1 MSAEPV
7 TNAVAGGSL
16 SGPGVSSPT
25 LSGAGRRFLSDILVE
40 LGFVEQSVAEQAVES
55 ARRPGMTPE
64 RVLLDSG
71 TITPDQ
77 LARALAERYALDHI
91 DLDEYPV
98 DRAAA
103 GVLRQTAARR
113 YQAAPIGFTGEGALI
128 VAIAD
133 PTDSLGLS
141 DIAVMTKLAVRPAV
155 AARGQIAKLLDELE
169 FMDEPA
175 VAGAHTIGGLIVP
188 PDDTAAGPAVSL
200 APAAP
205 APVSAPA
212 PVNDGRVAKLHDE
225 LEAAQDKLADAKQ
238 ALREERE
245 RAAVALEEAR
255 QAERA
260 KAEKSRAAS
269 VEEALR
275 AERAKLE
282 RSRAE
287 AIDEALRS
295 ERTKTEKVQAA
306 ALDEALAGR
315 AGRAGTGTRRGRRG
329 GAAGRTGQARAGPHR
344 GARGGA
350 AGRAGHA
357 RAGPRR
363 GARGGPARRA
373 NQTPAGTRGGP
384 RGGPAG

>member
-103 GVLRQTAARR
+103 RVLRKTAARR

-155 AARGQIAKLLDELE
+155 AARGQIAKLLDDLE
-169 FMDEPA
+169 FMDEPP

-188 PDDTAAGPAVSL
+188 PDELAAGPAVSL

-205 APVSAPA
+205 TPVSAPA
-212 PVNDGRVAKLHDE
+212 PVNDGRVAKLHGE

-260 KAEKSRAAS
+260 KAEKSRAAA

-287 AIDEALRS
+287 AIDEARRS
-295 ERTKTEKVQAA
+295 ERAKAEQRHAT
-306 ALDEALAGR
+306 ALDEALRAERAKLEQGTRRGPRRGAAGR
-315 AGRAGTGTRRGRRG
+315 AGQARTGPRGGRRG
-329 GAAGRTGQARAGPHR
+329 GAAGRAGQARAGTR
-344 GARGGA
+344 GST
-350 AGRAGHA
+350 
-357 RAGPRR
+357 
-363 GARGGPARRA
+363 RGGPAS
-373 NQTPAGTRGGP
+373 
-384 RGGPAG
+384 